1 MSIQVKVVPH
11 GADIA
16 RAHAVPLPADGVV
29 RLTQASQ
36 VVLDVSPDR
45 VAAYSREGDDLL
57 VRMKN
62 GETVRIVHFFDPAS
76 EPSALF
82 LTQEQDL
89 LAVQFAGG
97 EGAVLLASYAPVG
110 GDAGFESL
118 TAAGVA
124 GAGGAAGGLAAPW
137 LMAGG
142 VALGAGALASMGSE
156 DDRNEIVQP
165 QPQPQ
170 PQPSAP
176 AVATNLQISP
186 DGTQISGN
194 APPGHSVG
202 VDADGDGQVDTVVV
216 VGTDG
221 SFTVTLPAPVVGGQ
235 MVAVVVTSPDGA
247 SSPPAMVQAPDVT
260 PPAAAAN
267 LQVAADGS
275 SLTGTAEAGAT
286 VGVDTNG
293 DGVPDVT
300 AVVGSDGSFSVPLQP
315 PLTNGETVTVV
326 VTDTAGNTGP
336 GASVNAPDTTPPAAA
351 GNLQVSADGGT
362 LTGTAEAGATVGVD
376 ANGDGVPDFT
386 VVVGGDGSF
395 SLPLQ
400 PPLTDGQTL
409 TVVVTD
415 PAGNNSPP
423 TSVQAPDLLAAP
435 IIQATNGSVIAGTS
449 EAGATITLSDGN
461 GAPIGQAVVDAAG
474 NWSFTPATPL
484 PDGTVITAVASNA
497 AGTVSPPATT
507 TVDAVAPAA
516 PVLQPSNGSVV
527 AGSAEAGATVTVTDA
542 NGTLIGQATADASG
556 TWSLTPAT
564 PLPDGTVLSAI
575 ATDAAGN
582 ASAPATT
589 TVDAVAPAA
598 PVLQPSNGSAIVG
611 TAEAGATVTVTDGN
625 GTLIGQTTADASGN
639 WSVTPGA
646 PLPDGTVV
654 NAVVTDAAGN
664 ASAPATLT
672 VDAVAPAAPV
682 LQPSNG
688 TAIVGTAEAGATVTV
703 TDGNGTLIGQTTA
716 DASGNWSVTPGAPL
730 PDGTVINAVAT
741 DATGNVS
748 APGTTTVDTTA
759 PSAPILQP
767 SNGLTI
773 VGSAEAGATVTV
785 TDGNGTLIGQATA
798 DASGN
803 WSITPGAALPDGTVL
818 SAIATDAAGNASAPA
833 TTTVDAV
840 APATP
845 VLQPSN
851 GSAIVGTA
859 EAGATVTVT
868 DGNGTLIGQVTAD
881 ASGNWSIT
889 PGTAL
894 PDGTVVNAVV
904 TDAAGNA
911 SAPATLTV
919 DAVAPAAPVLQPS
932 NGTAIVGTAEAGATV
947 TVTDGN
953 GTLIGQTTADASG
966 NWSVTPGAPLPD
978 GTVINAVATDATGN
992 VSAPGTTTVDTTA
1005 PSAPIL
1011 QPSNGLTIVGSAEAG
1026 ATVTVTDG
1034 NGTLIGQATADASGN
1049 WSITP
1054 GAALPDGTV
1063 LSAIATD
1070 AAGNASA
1077 PATTTVDAVAPAAP
1091 VLQPSNGSA
1100 IVGTAEAGA
1109 TVTVTDGNGTLIGQ
1123 TTADASGNWSV
1134 TPGATLPDGT
1144 VVTAVATDAAGNASA
1159 PATLIVDA
1167 VAPAAP
1173 ILQVS
1178 NGLAIVGTAEAGATV
1193 TVTDGNGT
1201 LIGQAT
1207 ADASGNWSVT
1217 PGTALPDGTVVT
1229 AIATDAAGNA
1239 SAPAT
1244 LIVDALAP
1252 AAPILQ
1258 ASNGIAIV
1266 GTAEAG
1272 ATVTVTDGN
1281 GTLIGQVAADAAGN
1295 WSVTPGVALPNGTVV
1310 TAIATDAAGNVSAPA
1325 TLTVDALAPAAPI
1338 LQASNGLVIVGSAE
1352 AGATITVTD
1361 GNGTLIGQATA
1372 DASGNWSVTP
1382 GAALPDGTVISAIA
1396 TDAAGNAS
1404 PPATLTIDAVA
1415 PAAPILQVSNGLAIV
1430 GTAEAGA
1437 TITVTDGNG
1446 TLIGQATADA
1456 SGNWSV
1462 TPGAALPN
1470 GTVVTVIAT
1479 DAAGNASA
1487 PATLTVDALAPAAPI
1502 LQASN
1507 GVAIVGSA
1515 EAGAT
1520 ITVTDGNGTLIGQ
1533 VTADAS
1539 GNWSVTPGTALP
1551 NGTVV
1556 TAIATDVAGNASAP
1570 ATLIV
1575 DAVAPAAPIL
1585 QASNGVAIV
1594 GSAEAGA
1601 TITVTDGNGTMV
1613 GQATA
1618 DASGNWSVTPGA
1630 ALPNGTVISAIA
1642 TDAAGNASPPATLT
1656 IDALAPA
1663 APVVSISLDGSLLS
1677 GTAEANAQLRVVV
1690 NGDTANPLLIQV
1702 DGNGSFSLPLS
1713 PPLVIGQA
1721 LSVVAVD
1728 AAGNVSAPALLTAPD
1743 LSPPLLSVAEAGDTW
1758 INAAEIGNGIQVA
1771 VQLRP
1776 NMLVGQVVTV
1786 HFAGQNGYEVDVSH
1800 TLTSADL
1807 SAGNVLVSV
1816 LPPSGGAALPQ
1827 GAATVTVDLNG
1838 GPLSSSVG
1846 FTIDTVAPAT
1856 PVLSLVGSLL
1866 TISGEPGL
1874 ALTVNVNVGGVQATA
1889 TLAADNS
1896 GLASLDLLTG
1906 LDIDLSWA
1914 QLLNAQVSVVG
1925 ADPAGN
1931 PSPVVS
1937 LGVGT
1942 NIAQPLTL
1950 GDFGVNFALLPATF
1964 GFSGQAEPNASL
1976 AIRVITPTLNVELTP
1991 IQADASGDFALNL
2004 LSSSVLNQL
2013 GLTASGLLNLG
2024 TQVSF
2029 EVVGTDTQGN
2039 DSARYGI
2046 TLANNGA
2053 SLGIGTISVNGTGG
2067 IDILS
2072 GADGSSE
2079 RILAG
2084 DGSDLIFNVG
2094 SGDQVLAGNGDDTIQ
2109 ITGNTFV
2116 SIDGGAGFDT
2126 LLFANGIDLDYNAAG
2141 IGTLSNIERLDL
2153 GKGDSGSTLTL
2164 TASEVLAITDSNDTL
2179 QITGDGAD
2187 VLNVIGAVDSGT
2199 TQAIDGITY
2208 HVYSFGTATLL
2219 VEDNTLAVVTA

>member
-36 VVLDVSPDR
+36 VVLDVPPDR

-62 GETVRIVHFFDPAS
+62 GETVRIVHFFDSAS

-118 TAAGVA
+118 TAAG
-124 GAGGAAGGLAAPW
+124 AGGAAGGLAAPW

-142 VALGAGALASMGSE
+142 VALGAGALASMSSE

-176 AVATNLQISP
+176 AVASNLQISP

-221 SFTVTLPAPVVGGQ
+221 SFTVTLPAPVVDGQ

-336 GASVNAPDTTPPAAA
+336 GASVNAPDTTPPTAA

-395 SLPLQ
+395 SVPLQ

-556 TWSLTPAT
+556 NWSITPGAA
-564 PLPDGTVLSAI
+564 LPDGTVLSAI

-589 TVDAVAPAA
+589 TVDAVAPAT

-611 TAEAGATVTVTDGN
+611 TAEAGATVIVTDGN
-625 GTLIGQTTADASGN
+625 GALIGQVTADASGN
-639 WSVTPGA
+639 WSITPGTA
-646 PLPDGTVV
+646 LPDGTVV
-654 NAVVTDAAGN
+654 NAVASDAAGN

-785 TDGNGTLIGQATA
+785 TDSNGTLIGQATA

-818 SAIATDAAGNASAPA
+818 TAIATDAAGNASAPA

-868 DGNGTLIGQVTAD
+868 DGNGALIGQVTAD

-1026 ATVTVTDG
+1026 ATVTVTDS

-1063 LSAIATD
+1063 LTAIATD

-1077 PATTTVDAVAPAAP
+1077 PATTTIDALAPSAP

-1109 TVTVTDGNGTLIGQ
+1109 TITVTDSNGTLIGQ
-1123 TTADASGNWSV
+1123 VTADASGNWSI
-1134 TPGATLPDGT
+1134 TPGAMLPDGT
-1144 VVTAVATDAAGNASA
+1144 VVTAIAIDAAGNASA

-1207 ADASGNWSVT
+1207 ADASGNWSIT
-1217 PGTALPDGTVVT
+1217 PGAALPDGTVVT

-1244 LIVDALAP
+1244 L
-1252 AAPILQ
+1252 
-1258 ASNGIAIV
+1258 
-1266 GTAEAG
+1266 
-1272 ATVTVTDGN
+1272 
-1281 GTLIGQVAADAAGN
+1281 
-1295 WSVTPGVALPNGTVV
+1295 
-1310 TAIATDAAGNVSAPA
+1310 
-1325 TLTVDALAPAAPI
+1325 TVDALAPAAPI
-1338 LQASNGLVIVGSAE
+1338 LQASNGVAIVGTAEAGTTVTVTDGNGTLIGQVTADASGNWSVTPGVALPDGTVVTAIATDAAGNASAPATLTVDAVAPAAPILQPSNGVAIVGSAE

-1437 TITVTDGNG
+1437 TVTVTDGNG

-1470 GTVVTVIAT
+1470 GTVINAIAT

-1507 GVAIVGSA
+1507 GVAIVGTA

-1594 GSAEAGA
+1594 GTAEAGA
-1601 TITVTDGNGTMV
+1601 TITVTDGNGTLI

-1656 IDALAPA
+1656 VDALAPA

-1728 AAGNVSAPALLTAPD
+1728 AAGNVSAPALLNAPD
-1743 LSPPLLSVAEAGDTW
+1743 LSPPLLSVPEAGDTW

-1827 GAATVTVDLNG
+1827 GAATVTADLNG

-1866 TISGEPGL
+1866 TISSEPGV

-1937 LGVGT
+1937 LGVGA

-1964 GFSGQAEPNASL
+1964 GFSGQAEPNATL
-1976 AIRVITPTLNVELTP
+1976 AIRVITPALNVELTP
-1991 IQADASGDFALNL
+1991 IQADANGDFALNL

-2046 TLANNGA
+2046 TLSNNGA

-2141 IGTLSNIERLDL
+2141 IGTLSNIERVDL

>member
-11 GADIA
+11 GTDIA

-36 VVLDVSPDR
+36 VVLDVPPDR
-45 VAAYSREGDDLL
+45 VAAYAREGDDLL

-62 GETVRIVHFFDPAS
+62 GETVRIVHFFDAVP

-82 LTQEQDL
+82 LTQEEHL
-89 LAVQFAGG
+89 LAVQFAGAG

-110 GDAGFESL
+110 SEAGFESL
-118 TAAGVA
+118 TAA

-156 DDRNEIVQP
+156 DERNQIVQP
-165 QPQPQ
+165 QPQQPQ

-176 AVATNLQISP
+176 AVASNLQISP
-186 DGTQISGN
+186 DGTQITGN

-202 VDADGDGQVDTVVV
+202 IDVDGDGQVDTVVV
-216 VGTDG
+216 VGNDG
-221 SFTVTLPAPVVGGQ
+221 SFTVTLPAPVLGGQ
-235 MVAVVVTSPDGA
+235 MVGVVVTSPDGL

-260 PPAAAAN
+260 PPGAAGN

-275 SLTGTAEAGAT
+275 SLIGTAEAGAT

-326 VTDTAGNTGP
+326 VTDPAGNTGP

-395 SLPLQ
+395 SVPLQ

-527 AGSAEAGATVTVTDA
+527 AGNAEAGATVTVTDS

-564 PLPDGTVLSAI
+564 P
-575 ATDAAGN
+575 
-582 ASAPATT
+582 
-589 TVDAVAPAA
+589 
-598 PVLQPSNGSAIVG
+598 
-611 TAEAGATVTVTDGN
+611 
-625 GTLIGQTTADASGN
+625 
-639 WSVTPGA
+639 
-646 PLPDGTVV
+646 
-654 NAVVTDAAGN
+654 
-664 ASAPATLT
+664 
-672 VDAVAPAAPV
+672 
-682 LQPSNG
+682 
-688 TAIVGTAEAGATVTV
+688 
-703 TDGNGTLIGQTTA
+703 
-716 DASGNWSVTPGAPL
+716 
-730 PDGTVINAVAT
+730 
-741 DATGNVS
+741 
-748 APGTTTVDTTA
+748 
-759 PSAPILQP
+759 
-767 SNGLTI
+767 
-773 VGSAEAGATVTV
+773 
-785 TDGNGTLIGQATA
+785 
-798 DASGN
+798 
-803 WSITPGAALPDGTVL
+803 LPDGTVL

-868 DGNGTLIGQVTAD
+868 DGNGTLIGQTTAD

-894 PDGTVVNAVV
+894 PDGTVVNAVAA
-904 TDAAGNA
+904 DAAGNA
-911 SAPATLTV
+911 SAAATLTV

-932 NGTAIVGTAEAGATV
+932 NGTAIVGAAEAGATV

-966 NWSVTPGAPLPD
+966 NWSVTPGTPLPD

-992 VSAPGTTTVDTTA
+992 VSAPATTTVDATA

-1054 GAALPDGTV
+1054 GAALPDGSV
-1063 LSAIATD
+1063 ISAIATD
-1070 AAGNASA
+1070 VAGNASA
-1077 PATTTVDAVAPAAP
+1077 PATTTIDALAPAAP

-1100 IVGTAEAGA
+1100 IVGTAEAG
-1109 TVTVTDGNGTLIGQ
+1109 TTITVTDGNGTLIGQ
-1123 TTADASGNWSV
+1123 ATADASGNWSV
-1134 TPGATLPDGT
+1134 TPGAALPDGT
-1144 VVTAVATDAAGNASA
+1144 VVTAIATDAAGNASA

-1178 NGLAIVGTAEAGATV
+1178 NGVAIVGTAEAGAAI

-1207 ADASGNWSVT
+1207 ADASGNWSIT
-1217 PGTALPDGTVVT
+1217 PGAALPDGTVVT

-1258 ASNGIAIV
+1258 ASNGVAIV
-1266 GTAEAG
+1266 G
-1272 ATVTVTDGN
+1272 
-1281 GTLIGQVAADAAGN
+1281 
-1295 WSVTPGVALPNGTVV
+1295 S
-1310 TAIATDAAGNVSAPA
+1310 
-1325 TLTVDALAPAAPI
+1325 
-1338 LQASNGLVIVGSAE
+1338 
-1352 AGATITVTD
+1352 
-1361 GNGTLIGQATA
+1361 
-1372 DASGNWSVTP
+1372 
-1382 GAALPDGTVISAIA
+1382 
-1396 TDAAGNAS
+1396 
-1404 PPATLTIDAVA
+1404 
-1415 PAAPILQVSNGLAIV
+1415 
-1430 GTAEAGA
+1430 AEAGA

-1470 GTVVTVIAT
+1470 GTVVTAIAT
-1479 DAAGNASA
+1479 DA
-1487 PATLTVDALAPAAPI
+1487 
-1502 LQASN
+1502 
-1507 GVAIVGSA
+1507 
-1515 EAGAT
+1515 
-1520 ITVTDGNGTLIGQ
+1520 
-1533 VTADAS
+1533 
-1539 GNWSVTPGTALP
+1539 
-1551 NGTVV
+1551 
-1556 TAIATDVAGNASAP
+1556 AGNASAP

-1594 GSAEAGA
+1594 GTAEAGA
-1601 TITVTDGNGTMV
+1601 TITVSDGNGTLI

-1656 IDALAPA
+1656 VDALAPA
-1663 APVVSISLDGSLLS
+1663 APVVSISLDGTLLS

-1728 AAGNVSAPALLTAPD
+1728 AAGNVSAPSLLTAPD
-1743 LSPPLLSVAEAGDTW
+1743 LSPPLLSVAEASDTW
-1758 INAAEIGNGIQVA
+1758 INAAEIGDGIQVA

-1827 GAATVTVDLNG
+1827 GAATVTADLNG

-1866 TISGEPGL
+1866 TISSEPGL
-1874 ALTVNVNVGGVQATA
+1874 ALTVNVDVGGVQATA

-1906 LDIDLSWA
+1906 LNIDLSWA

-1950 GDFGVNFALLPATF
+1950 GDFGVNFSLLPATF

-2046 TLANNGA
+2046 TLSNSGA
-2053 SLGIGTISVNGTGG
+2053 SLGIGEISVFGTAAN
-2067 IDILS
+2067 DILS

-2094 SGDQVLAGNGDDTIQ
+2094 SGDQVSAGNGDDTIQ

-2141 IGTLSNIERLDL
+2141 IGTLSNIERVDL